1 MQPQIVRLN
10 KTSLTEKRINLLTE
24 RLPDIKA

>member
-1 MQPQIVRLN
+1 MQSQIVLLN
-10 KTSLTEKRINLLTE
+10 KTSPTEKRINLLTE